1 MVSESHSSFDKSVR
15 NEKTGQL
22 FHEPMSKKSVVLGAL
37 FITSYHNSQFEGR
50 EILLKANEN
59 SK

>member
-22 FHEPMSKKSVVLGAL
+22 FHEPMSKNRLCLERFLSQV
-37 FITSYHNSQFEGR
+37 ITTASLKEG
-50 EILLKANEN
+50 KYF
-59 SK
+59 